1 MKVRTYGTALFSFT
15 DNPFIFTL
23 FIFTYVHMET
33 IGIIM
38 VNTRIIDSTNILYCH
53 GSMYRNVSMNIMAK
67 ENNAA

>member
-38 VNTRIIDSTNILYCH
+38 VNTRIIDSVKQILFIGH
-53 GSMYRNVSMNIMAK
+53 PHLLFT
-67 ENNAA
+67 